1 MSNVYKENGYNSR
14 REYLLEL
21 ADTYGLDT
29 FTVFSIAE
37 VLGESED
44 FDGLISALEDAEAMG
59 LGL

>member
-21 ADTYGLDT
+21 ADIYGLDIL
-29 FTVFSIAE
+29 TVFSIAE